1 MCASCGQQ
9 VSVTAGT
16 IFQDTRSPLTVW
28 FRAIW
33 WVVSQKNGA
42 SALLVRQRTIHFV
55 FPVWMSMPADNRGV
69 GWSTSATRGSE
80 ERRLDCRRR
89 PQAPAALE
97 RGF

>member
-33 WVVSQKNGA
+33 WVVSQKNGIECVG
-42 SALLVRQRTIHFV
+42 S
-55 FPVWMSMPADNRGV
+55 PAYSGLR
-69 GWSTSATRGSE
+69 
-80 ERRLDCRRR
+80 
-89 PQAPAALE
+89 
-97 RGF
+97 